1 GPGAA
6 FEDAAARVD
15 HQVRI
20 APGAVPL
27 PGRVEGVAGRRS
39 IGDEAEPAIER
50 GGRRFEV
57 VVRAILELHR
67 RRSSLTADPSGSAHS
82 GAPTISM
89 PTVPPARA
97 APLP

>member
-6 FEDAAARVD
+6 FEDAAVRVD

-20 APGAVPL
+20 APGVVPL
-27 PGRVEGVAGRRS
+27 PGRVERVPGRRS

-67 RRSSLTADPSGSAHS
+67 RRSSLTADPRGSAPS
-82 GAPTISM
+82 RAATIRM
-89 PTVPPARA
+89 PSVPPGRD